1 MTAMMKDAGVKR
13 MRWLG
18 VAGAVAVATAVSAAI
33 PAKMQAIRNDAATS
47 TMTLQTVD
55 VPTPKEGQILIQ
67 AYAASAN
74 PSDWGGNPGNAAGM
88 AAGAAPGGAP
98 AGAAP
103 GGAGGPPGGAPQGA
117 GGPPGGEG
125 MGGAPGGA
133 PGGAGMGGGMANR
146 APGNDV
152 SGVVAAVGPGVT
164 EFKVGDSVVAA
175 LQQSGGGAYAE
186 YAVANVDTTVLKP
199 KNFTYEQAAGIPT
212 AGFTGLRMVII
223 GNVKKGDRVLVIG
236 AAGGVGSTAVQA
248 AKARGAT
255 VISSAKATHEKYLK
269 SIGVDEI
276 ISYDKED
283 VAAKAKNIDV
293 TIVTVGSENANGIGY
308 TKNGGR
314 VVTIAGAADAAACSA
329 KSLTCSSGGPN
340 GSTVTIKELL
350 TELKQLAEANK
361 FTVKV
366 DKVFPLA
373 QTNAALAFGREGSR
387 EGKLAISI
395 TKDSAKK

>member
-1 MTAMMKDAGVKR
+1 MTVEMNKACMSQRRVN
-13 MRWLG
+13 WLG
-18 VAGAVAVATAVSAAI
+18 GVVGVFAVAAAVSAAI
-33 PAKMQAIRNDAATS
+33 PAKMQAIRTDAAS
-47 TMTLQTVD
+47 NSLTLQTVD

-98 AGAAP
+98 GA
-103 GGAGGPPGGAPQGA
+103 AGGPPGGAPGGAAPQGA
-117 GGPPGGEG
+117 PGGEG
-125 MGGAPGGA
+125 MGGA

-152 SGVVAAVGPGVT
+152 SGVVAVVGPGVT
-164 EFKVGDSVVAA
+164 EFKVGDAVVAA

-199 KNFTYEQAAGIPT
+199 KSFTYEQAAGIPT

-255 VISSAKATHEKYLK
+255 VISSASSKHIAYLK

-293 TIVTVGSENANGIGY
+293 TIVTVGTENANGIKY
-308 TKNGGR
+308 TKKGGR
-314 VVTIAGAADAAACSA
+314 VVTIAGQADAAACTA
-329 KSLTCSSGGPN
+329 QGVTCSSGGPN

-350 TELKQLAEANK
+350 TELKQLGEAGK
-361 FTVKV
+361 FSVKV

-373 QTNAALAFGREGSR
+373 ETNAALAAGREGSR
-387 EGKLAISI
+387 EGKIIIAV
-395 TKDSAKK
+395 TKDSTKK

>member
-1 MTAMMKDAGVKR
+1 MTRDVGSNTTVHGAILLGGVMSLLALAGI
-13 MRWLG
+13 
-18 VAGAVAVATAVSAAI
+18 SAAAV

-47 TMTLQTVD
+47 TMKLETVD
-55 VPTPKEGQILIQ
+55 VPTPKENQILIK

-74 PSDWGGNPGNAAGM
+74 PSDWRAA
-88 AAGAAPGGAP
+88 GGAP
-98 AGAAP
+98 G
-103 GGAGGPPGGAPQGA
+103 GGAGGPPGGSAGGPPGGGTGGPPGGGA
-117 GGPPGGEG
+117 GGPPGGG
-125 MGGAPGGA
+125 M
-133 PGGAGMGGGMANR
+133 MNR

-164 EFKVGDSVVAA
+164 AFKVGDAVVAA
-175 LQQSGGGAYAE
+175 LQPSGGGAYAE
-186 YAVANVDTTVLKP
+186 YAVANVDSTVLKP

-212 AGFTGLRMVII
+212 AGFTGLRMVIV
-223 GNVKKGDRVLVIG
+223 GKVKKGDRVLVVG

-283 VAAKAKNIDV
+283 VADKAKNIDV
-293 TIVTVGSENANGIGY
+293 TIVTVGSENSNGIKY
-308 TKNGGR
+308 TKKGGT
-314 VVTIAGAADAAACSA
+314 VVTIAGQADAAACSA
-329 KSLTCSSGGPN
+329 AGVTCLGGGP
-340 GSTVTIKELL
+340 SASPTIGELL
-350 TELKQLAEANK
+350 TELKQLAEAGK

-373 QTNAALAFGREGSR
+373 QTNDALAFGREGSR